1 MGRVQSSL
9 VLNDQ
14 MSKVLGRIN
23 KAMGSVLDS
32 FEAVQRASGRS
43 FNTANIAAARREIG
57 AADAALN
64 EMEQSYRDCN
74 DQQQHLN
81 KHIGQGTTAADGLLG
96 KIKSIASAYLGMK
109 AVKGLVGLSDTTT
122 QTTARL
128 SMMNDGLQTTT
139 ELNNMIYASAQRSR
153 GSYLATADAVAKL
166 GLMAG
171 DAFSSNKETIAFMEQ
186 VNKQFKIAGT
196 NAQGVDA
203 AMLQLTQAMG
213 SGVLRGE
220 EYNSIL
226 EQAPNI
232 IQAIAKYMNVPKGKL
247 KDMAAD
253 GKITANIV
261 KAAMFA
267 CADETNAKFESMPK
281 TWSDIWTS
289 MQNRAIKALD
299 PVLAKIN
306 EMANSDDVQAFTDNL
321 IKGFTMLSI
330 AALNVFNIIAKTAS
344 FFRTNWS
351 VMGPII
357 RGIVAA
363 FAAYNAVLLVHKGIL
378 AVTSAIK
385 AIQNVQEYARAKA
398 ILSQAAAHGI
408 NTKAVL
414 AEAAGHSANA
424 TALTG
429 EAAAAGLA
437 AAGLTAQQVATAGAT
452 VAQTGLNTAIWA
464 CPITWVIALII
475 VLIVLIAIFFEQV
488 VGAVY
493 WLGALFKNVG
503 LWIANVSIAIWNSIK
518 NIGLWFAN
526 LGLAIWQVIKNIGQ
540 YLTNLGLA
548 TWAIIKN
555 VGLWFANLGIGI
567 YNVLGA
573 CANNVGVAFNNA
585 WCSVQEGFWMM
596 VDAIMQGLKSIA
608 DKANS
613 VLGWMGV
620 NIDTSGFDFAS
631 KKIDEINS
639 KREDYRDISEAWQDG
654 FNTFAYD
661 DISGKWNT
669 EYGSVGNA
677 FNTNKIDWGKGWSDG
692 MNTFDTFQSGWGSNA
707 YNSGAEVGRNIKSSI
722 TGIFDN
728 MLGKQG
734 LGEDDTGGLDPYG
747 SALGDIAKNTGKTA
761 KNTGKSTEELSYLR
775 DIAEREAIN
784 RFTTAE
790 IKVDLGGV
798 TNNVAANTDLD
809 GIISYLTDGV
819 AEALVTASEGVY

>member
-14 MSKVLGRIN
+14 MSRVLGRIN

-74 DQQQHLN
+74 NQQQQLN
-81 KHIGQGTTAADGLLG
+81 RHIGQGTSAAGGLLG

-109 AVKGLVGLSDTTT
+109 TVTGLVGLSDTIT
-122 QTTARL
+122 QTDARL
-128 SMMNDGLQTTT
+128 SMMNDGLQTTA
-139 ELNNMIYASAQRSR
+139 ELNDMIYASAQRSR

-196 NAQGVDA
+196 SAAGIDA

-232 IQAIAKYMNVPKGKL
+232 IQAIAKYLDVPKGQL
-247 KDMAAD
+247 KEMAAD
-253 GKITANIV
+253 GKITADIV

-289 MQNRAIKALD
+289 MKNRAIKALD

-306 EMANSDDVQAFTDNL
+306 QLANSERVQRTVNGLLRAFSVMAVVLAQVFDGVCAVYNFVADNWSWIGPIVMGIIGAL
-321 IKGFTMLSI
+321 LLYKTVMFIISAVEV
-330 AALNVFNIIAKTAS
+330 AATIAKLAYAAATGAQ
-344 FFRTNWS
+344 
-351 VMGPII
+351 
-357 RGIVAA
+357 VAA
-363 FAAYNAVLLVHKGIL
+363 TTA
-378 AVTSAIK
+378 
-385 AIQNVQEYARAKA
+385 
-398 ILSQAAAHGI
+398 
-408 NTKAVL
+408 
-414 AEAAGHSANA
+414 A
-424 TALTG
+424 TA
-429 EAAAAGLA
+429 
-437 AAGLTAQQVATAGAT
+437 AQY
-452 VAQTGLNTAIWA
+452 GLNTAIWA
-464 CPITWVIALII
+464 CPITWIIALVI
-475 VLIVLIAIFFEQV
+475 VLIVLVAIFFEQV
-488 VGAVY
+488 MGAIY

-503 LWIANVSIAIWNSIK
+503 LWIANVAIAIWNSIK

-526 LGLAIWQVIKNIGQ
+526 LGLAIWQVIKNIGMWFA
-540 YLTNLGLA
+540 NLGSA

-555 VGLWFANLGIGI
+555 TGLWFANLGMGI
-567 YNVLGA
+567 WNVLKA
-573 CANNVGVAFNNA
+573 CASNVGVAFNNA
-585 WCSVQEGFWMM
+585 WVFIQQGFWGM
-596 VDAIMQGLKSIA
+596 VNVIMQGLKSL
-608 DKANS
+608 ANMANK

-620 NIDTSGFDFAS
+620 NIDTSGLDFAA
-631 KKIDEINS
+631 KKIDELNS
-639 KREDYRDISEAWQDG
+639 KKESYTSISDAWNDG

-661 DISGKWNT
+661 SVSDAWNSH
-669 EYGSVGNA
+669 EYGSVGDA
-677 FNTNKIDWGKGWSDG
+677 FGTYDVDFGKGWSEG
-692 MNTFDTFQSGWGSNA
+692 MNTFDTFQDGWGSNA
-707 YNSGAEVGRNIKSSI
+707 YNAGAEVGRNVKGAV
-722 TGIFDN
+722 TGIFDD
-728 MLGKQG
+728 MLGAF
-734 LGEDDTGGLDPYG
+734 GGDNGAMGTDPYG
-747 SALGDIAKNTGKTA
+747 SALGDIAKNTGDTA
-761 KNTGKSTEELSYLR
+761 KNTSKSNEELSYLR
-775 DIAEREAIN
+775 DIAEREAVN

-790 IKVDLGGV
+790 IRVDMSGMSNRIDSNMDIDGV
-798 TNNVAANTDLD
+798 
-809 GIISYLTDGV
+809 ISYLTDSV
-819 AEALVTASEGVY
+819 EEALLTAAEGVY

>member
-1 MGRVQSSL
+1 MARVQSSL

-57 AADAALN
+57 ATDAALK
-64 EMEQSYRDCN
+64 ESIQSYRDCN
-74 DQQQHLN
+74 NQQQQLN
-81 KHIGQGTTAADGLLG
+81 KHIGQGTTAAGGLLG

-109 AVKGLVGLSDTTT
+109 AVKGLVGLSDTIT
-122 QTTARL
+122 QTDARL
-128 SMMNDGLQTTT
+128 SMMNDGLQTTA
-139 ELNNMIYASAQRSR
+139 ELNDMIYASAQRSR

-196 NAQGVDA
+196 SAQGIDA

-232 IQAIAKYMNVPKGKL
+232 IQAIAKYMDVPKGKL

-253 GKITANIV
+253 GQITADIV

-289 MQNRAIKALD
+289 MKNRAIKALD
-299 PVLAKIN
+299 PLLAKIN
-306 EMANSDDVQAFTDNL
+306 QLANSERVQRTVNGL
-321 IKGFTMLSI
+321 IRTFSVMSVVL
-330 AALNVFNIIAKTAS
+330 AQVFDGVCAVYNFVAD
-344 FFRTNWS
+344 NWS
-351 VMGPII
+351 WIGPII
-357 RGIVAA
+357 MGIIGALLLYKTIMFIISAIEVAA
-363 FAAYNAVLLVHKGIL
+363 TIAKLAYTAATGAQI
-378 AVTSAIK
+378 
-385 AIQNVQEYARAKA
+385 
-398 ILSQAAAHGI
+398 AATTA
-408 NTKAVL
+408 
-414 AEAAGHSANA
+414 A
-424 TALTG
+424 TA
-429 EAAAAGLA
+429 
-437 AAGLTAQQVATAGAT
+437 AQY
-452 VAQTGLNTAIWA
+452 GLNTAIWA

-493 WLGALFKNVG
+493 WLGALFKNIG

-526 LGLAIWQVIKNIGQ
+526 LGLAIWQVIKNIGMWFA
-540 YLTNLGLA
+540 NLGAA

-555 VGLWFANLGIGI
+555 TGLWFANLGMGI
-567 YNVLGA
+567 WNVLKA
-573 CANNVGVAFNNA
+573 CASNVGVAFNNA
-585 WCSVQEGFWMM
+585 WVFIQQGFWGM
-596 VDAIMQGLKSIA
+596 VNVIMQGLKSL
-608 DKANS
+608 ANMANK

-620 NIDTSGFDFAS
+620 NIDTSGLDFAA
-631 KKIDEINS
+631 KKIDELNS
-639 KREDYRDISEAWQDG
+639 KKESYTSIGDAWNEG

-661 DISGKWNT
+661 SVSDAWNSHS
-669 EYGSVGNA
+669 YGSVGDA
-677 FNTNKIDWGKGWSDG
+677 FGTYDVDFGKGWSEG
-692 MNTFDTFQSGWGSNA
+692 MNTFDTFQDGWGSSA
-707 YNSGAEVGRNIKSSI
+707 YNKGAEVGRNIKSSV
-722 TGIFDN
+722 TGVFDN
-728 MLGKQG
+728 MLGNLG
-734 LGEDDTGGLDPYG
+734 LGEDGTGGLDPYG
-747 SALGDIAKNTGKTA
+747 SALGDIAKNTGDTA

>member
-74 DQQQHLN
+74 NQQQQLN
-81 KHIGQGTTAADGLLG
+81 RHIGQGTSAAGGLLG

-109 AVKGLVGLSDTTT
+109 AVKGLVGLSDTIT
-122 QTTARL
+122 QTDARL
-128 SMMNDGLQTTT
+128 SMMNDGLQTTA
-139 ELNNMIYASAQRSR
+139 ELNDMIYASAQRSR

-196 NAQGVDA
+196 SAQGIDA

-232 IQAIAKYMNVPKGKL
+232 IQAIAKYMDVPKGKL

-253 GKITANIV
+253 GQITADIV

-289 MQNRAIKALD
+289 MKNRAIKALD
-299 PVLAKIN
+299 PLLAKVNQLANSERVQRTVNGLIRTFSVMSVVLAQVFDGVCAVYN
-306 EMANSDDVQAFTDNL
+306 FVADNW
-321 IKGFTMLSI
+321 
-330 AALNVFNIIAKTAS
+330 
-344 FFRTNWS
+344 NW
-351 VMGPII
+351 I
-357 RGIVAA
+357 RPVIMGIVAA
-363 FAAYNAVLLVHKGIL
+363 LLLYKAAVFTITAIETIAAVAKGIFAAATMMQTG
-378 AVTSAIK
+378 ATFA
-385 AIQNVQEYARAKA
+385 
-398 ILSQAAAHGI
+398 
-408 NTKAVL
+408 
-414 AEAAGHSANA
+414 A
-424 TALTG
+424 TA
-429 EAAAAGLA
+429 
-437 AAGLTAQQVATAGAT
+437 AQY
-452 VAQTGLNTAIWA
+452 GLNTAIWA

-493 WLGALFKNVG
+493 WLGALFKNIG

-526 LGLAIWQVIKNIGQ
+526 LGLAIWQVIKNIGMWFA
-540 YLTNLGLA
+540 NLGAA

-555 VGLWFANLGIGI
+555 TGLWFANLGMGI
-567 YNVLGA
+567 WNVLKA
-573 CANNVGVAFNNA
+573 CASNVGVAFNNA
-585 WCSVQEGFWMM
+585 WVFIQQGFWGM
-596 VDAIMQGLKSIA
+596 VNVIMQGLKSL
-608 DKANS
+608 ANMANK

-620 NIDTSGFDFAS
+620 NIDTSGLDFAA
-631 KKIDEINS
+631 KKIDELNS
-639 KREDYRDISEAWQDG
+639 KKESYTSIGDAWNEG

-661 DISGKWNT
+661 SVSDAWNSHS
-669 EYGSVGNA
+669 YGSVGDA
-677 FNTNKIDWGKGWSDG
+677 FGTYDVDFGKGWSEG
-692 MNTFDTFQSGWGSNA
+692 MNTFDTFQDGWGSSA
-707 YNSGAEVGRNIKSSI
+707 YNKGAEVGRNIKSSV
-722 TGIFDN
+722 TGVFDN
-728 MLGKQG
+728 MLGNLG
-734 LGEDDTGGLDPYG
+734 LGEDGTGGLDPYG
-747 SALGDIAKNTGKTA
+747 SALGDIAKNTGDTA

>member
-14 MSKVLGRIN
+14 MSRVLGRIN

-74 DQQQHLN
+74 NQQQQLN
-81 KHIGQGTTAADGLLG
+81 RHIGQGTSAAGGLLG

-109 AVKGLVGLSDTTT
+109 TVTGLVGLSDTIT
-122 QTTARL
+122 QTDARL
-128 SMMNDGLQTTT
+128 SMMNDGLQTTA
-139 ELNNMIYASAQRSR
+139 ELNDMIYASAQRSR

-196 NAQGVDA
+196 SAAGIDA

-232 IQAIAKYMNVPKGKL
+232 IQAIAKYLDVPKGQL
-247 KDMAAD
+247 KEMAAD
-253 GKITANIV
+253 GKITADIV

-289 MQNRAIKALD
+289 MKNRAIKALD

-306 EMANSDDVQAFTDNL
+306 QLANSERVQRTVNGLLRAFSVMAVVLAQVFDGVCAVYNFVADNWSWIGPIVMGIVGAL
-321 IKGFTMLSI
+321 LLYKTVMFIISAVEV
-330 AALNVFNIIAKTAS
+330 AATIAKLAYAAATGAQ
-344 FFRTNWS
+344 
-351 VMGPII
+351 
-357 RGIVAA
+357 VAA
-363 FAAYNAVLLVHKGIL
+363 TTA
-378 AVTSAIK
+378 
-385 AIQNVQEYARAKA
+385 
-398 ILSQAAAHGI
+398 
-408 NTKAVL
+408 
-414 AEAAGHSANA
+414 A
-424 TALTG
+424 TA
-429 EAAAAGLA
+429 
-437 AAGLTAQQVATAGAT
+437 AQY
-452 VAQTGLNTAIWA
+452 GLNTAIWA
-464 CPITWVIALII
+464 CPITWIIALVI
-475 VLIVLIAIFFEQV
+475 VLIVLVAIFFEQV
-488 VGAVY
+488 MGAIY

-503 LWIANVSIAIWNSIK
+503 LWIANVAIAIWNSIK

-526 LGLAIWQVIKNIGQ
+526 LGLAIWQVIKNIGMWFA
-540 YLTNLGLA
+540 NLGAA

-555 VGLWFANLGIGI
+555 TGLWFANLGMGI
-567 YNVLGA
+567 WNVLKA
-573 CANNVGVAFNNA
+573 CASNVGVAFNNA
-585 WCSVQEGFWMM
+585 WVFIQQGFWGM
-596 VDAIMQGLKSIA
+596 VNVIMQGLKSL
-608 DKANS
+608 ANMANK

-620 NIDTSGFDFAS
+620 NIDTSGLDFAA
-631 KKIDEINS
+631 KKIDELNS
-639 KREDYRDISEAWQDG
+639 KKESYTSIGDAWNEG

-661 DISGKWNT
+661 SVSDAWNSH
-669 EYGSVGNA
+669 EYGSVGDA
-677 FNTNKIDWGKGWSDG
+677 FGTYDVDFGKGWSEG
-692 MNTFDTFQSGWGSNA
+692 MNTFDTFQDGWGSNA
-707 YNSGAEVGRNIKSSI
+707 YNAGAEVGRNVKGAV
-722 TGIFDN
+722 TGIFDD
-728 MLGKQG
+728 MLGAF
-734 LGEDDTGGLDPYG
+734 GGDNGAMGTDPYG
-747 SALGDIAKNTGKTA
+747 SALGDIAKNTGDTA
-761 KNTGKSTEELSYLR
+761 KNTSKSNEELSYLR

-790 IKVDLGGV
+790 IRVDMSGMS
-798 TNNVAANTDLD
+798 NRIDSNMDID

>member
-74 DQQQHLN
+74 NQQQQLN
-81 KHIGQGTTAADGLLG
+81 KHIGQGTTAAGGLLG

-109 AVKGLVGLSDTTT
+109 AVKGLVGLSDTIT
-122 QTTARL
+122 QTDARL
-128 SMMNDGLQTTT
+128 SMMNDGLQTTA
-139 ELNNMIYASAQRSR
+139 ELNDMIYASAQRSR

-196 NAQGVDA
+196 SAQGIDA

-232 IQAIAKYMNVPKGKL
+232 IQAIAKYMDVPKGKL

-253 GKITANIV
+253 GQITADIV

-289 MQNRAIKALD
+289 MKNRAIKALD
-299 PVLAKIN
+299 PLLAKIN
-306 EMANSDDVQAFTDNL
+306 QLANSERVQRTVNGL
-321 IKGFTMLSI
+321 IRTFSVMSVVL
-330 AALNVFNIIAKTAS
+330 AQVFDGVCAVYNFVAD
-344 FFRTNWS
+344 NWS
-351 VMGPII
+351 WICPVIM
-357 RGIVAA
+357 GIVAA
-363 FAAYNAVLLVHKGIL
+363 LLLYKAAVFTITAIETIAAVAKGIFAA
-378 AVTSAIK
+378 T
-385 AIQNVQEYARAKA
+385 
-398 ILSQAAAHGI
+398 AA
-408 NTKAVL
+408 
-414 AEAAGHSANA
+414 
-424 TALTG
+424 
-429 EAAAAGLA
+429 
-437 AAGLTAQQVATAGAT
+437 QY
-452 VAQTGLNTAIWA
+452 GLNTAIWA

-488 VGAVY
+488 MGAIY

-503 LWIANVSIAIWNSIK
+503 LWIANVAIAIWNSIK

-526 LGLAIWQVIKNIGQ
+526 LGLAIWQVIKNIGMWFA
-540 YLTNLGLA
+540 NLGAA

-555 VGLWFANLGIGI
+555 TGLWFANLGMGI
-567 YNVLGA
+567 WNVLKA
-573 CANNVGVAFNNA
+573 CASNVGVAFNNA
-585 WCSVQEGFWMM
+585 WVFIQQGFWGM
-596 VDAIMQGLKSIA
+596 VNVIMQGLKSL
-608 DKANS
+608 ANMANK

-620 NIDTSGFDFAS
+620 NIDTSGLDFAA
-631 KKIDEINS
+631 KKIDELNS
-639 KREDYRDISEAWQDG
+639 KKESYTSIGDAWNEG

-661 DISGKWNT
+661 SVSDAWNSHS
-669 EYGSVGNA
+669 YGSVGDA
-677 FNTNKIDWGKGWSDG
+677 FGTYDVDFGKGWSEG
-692 MNTFDTFQSGWGSNA
+692 MNTFDTFQDGWGSSA
-707 YNSGAEVGRNIKSSI
+707 YNKGAEVGRNIKSSV
-722 TGIFDN
+722 TGVFDN
-728 MLGKQG
+728 MLGNLG
-734 LGEDDTGGLDPYG
+734 LGEDGTGGLDPYG
-747 SALGDIAKNTGKTA
+747 SALGDIAKNTGDTAKNTGDTA

>member
-64 EMEQSYRDCN
+64 EMEESYRKCN
-74 DQQQHLN
+74 NQQDQLN
-81 KHIGQGTTAADGLLG
+81 KRLGQGSSAANGLLG
-96 KIKSIASAYLGMK
+96 KIKGIASAYLGMK
-109 AVKGLVGLSDTTT
+109 GISGLVKLSDTIT
-122 QTTARL
+122 QTDARL
-128 SMMNDGLQTTT
+128 SMMNDGLQTTA
-139 ELNNMIYASAQRSR
+139 ELNDMIYASAQRSR

-196 NAQGVDA
+196 SAQGIDA

-232 IQAIAKYMNVPKGKL
+232 IQAIAKYMDVPKGQL
-247 KDMAAD
+247 KEMAAD
-253 GKITANIV
+253 GKITADIV

-289 MQNRAIKALD
+289 MKNRAIKALD

-306 EMANSDDVQAFTDNL
+306 QLANSERVQRTVNGLLKAF
-321 IKGFTMLSI
+321 
-330 AALNVFNIIAKTAS
+330 
-344 FFRTNWS
+344 S
-351 VMGPII
+351 VMAVVLAAVFDGVCAVYNFVADNWNWIGPII
-357 RGIVAA
+357 MGIVAA
-363 FAAYNAVLLVHKGIL
+363 LLIYK
-378 AVTSAIK
+378 T
-385 AIQNVQEYARAKA
+385 
-398 ILSQAAAHGI
+398 
-408 NTKAVL
+408 AVL
-414 AEAAGHSANA
+414 AITAIETIAAVAKGIFAAA
-424 TALTG
+424 TALQTG
-429 EAAAAGLA
+429 ATFA
-437 AAGLTAQQVATAGAT
+437 ATA
-452 VAQTGLNTAIWA
+452 AQYGLNTAIWA

-526 LGLAIWQVIKNIGQ
+526 LGLAIWQVIKNIGMWFA
-540 YLTNLGLA
+540 NLGSA

-555 VGLWFANLGIGI
+555 TGLWFANLGMGI
-567 YNVLGA
+567 WNVLKA
-573 CANNVGVAFNNA
+573 CANNVSVAFNNA
-585 WCSVQEGFWMM
+585 WVFIQQGFWGM
-596 VDAIMQGLKSIA
+596 VNVIMQGLKSL
-608 DKANS
+608 ANMANK

-620 NIDTSGFDFAS
+620 NIDTSGLDFAA
-631 KKIDEINS
+631 KKIDELNS
-639 KREDYRDISEAWQDG
+639 KKESYTSIGDAWSEG

-661 DISGKWNT
+661 SVSDAWNSHS
-669 EYGSVGNA
+669 YGSVGDA
-677 FNTNKIDWGKGWSDG
+677 FGTYDVDFGKGWSEG
-692 MNTFDTFQSGWGSNA
+692 MNTFDTFQDGWGSNA
-707 YNSGAEVGRNIKSSI
+707 YNAGAEVGRNIKSSV
-722 TGIFDN
+722 TGVFDN
-728 MLGKQG
+728 VLGKFG
-734 LGEDDTGGLDPYG
+734 IGDTGAGTG
-747 SALGDIAKNTGKTA
+747 SDFDYAGALGDIGKNTGDTA
-761 KNTGKSTEELSYLR
+761 KNTGKSNEELSYLR

-790 IKVDLGGV
+790 IKVDMTGM
-798 TNNVAANTDLD
+798 TNRIDSNMD
-809 GIISYLTDGV
+809 IDGV
-819 AEALVTASEGVY
+819 ISHFTDSVEEALVTAAEGVY

>member
-43 FNTANIAAARREIG
+43 FNTANIAQARKELG

-64 EMEQSYRDCN
+64 EMEESYRKCN
-74 DQQQHLN
+74 NQQDQLN
-81 KHIGQGTTAADGLLG
+81 KRLGQGSSAANGLLG
-96 KIKSIASAYLGMK
+96 KIKGLAPAYLGMK
-109 AVKGLVGLSDTTT
+109 GLSGLVNLSDTIT
-122 QTTARL
+122 QTDARL
-128 SMMNDGLQTTT
+128 SMMNDGLQTTA
-139 ELNNMIYASAQRSR
+139 ELNDMIYASAQRSR

-171 DAFSSNKETIAFMEQ
+171 DAFSSNQETIAFMEQ

-196 NAQGVDA
+196 SAAGIDA

-232 IQAIAKYMNVPKGKL
+232 IQAIAEYMDVPKGQL
-247 KDMAAD
+247 KEMAAD
-253 GKITANIV
+253 GKITADIV

-289 MQNRAIKALD
+289 MKNRAIKALD

-306 EMANSDDVQAFTDNL
+306 QLANSERVQRTVNGLINAFSVMSVVLASIFDGVCAVYNFVSDNWSWISPIIMGIVGAL
-321 IKGFTMLSI
+321 LLYKAAVFTITAIETI
-330 AALNVFNIIAKTAS
+330 AAVAK
-344 FFRTNWS
+344 
-351 VMGPII
+351 
-357 RGIVAA
+357 GI
-363 FAAYNAVLLVHKGIL
+363 FAA
-378 AVTSAIK
+378 
-385 AIQNVQEYARAKA
+385 
-398 ILSQAAAHGI
+398 
-408 NTKAVL
+408 
-414 AEAAGHSANA
+414 A
-424 TALTG
+424 TAMQTG
-429 EAAAAGLA
+429 ATFA
-437 AAGLTAQQVATAGAT
+437 ATA
-452 VAQTGLNTAIWA
+452 AQYGLNTAIWA

-503 LWIANVSIAIWNSIK
+503 LWIANVAIAIWNSIK

-526 LGLAIWQVIKNIGQ
+526 LGLAIWQVIKNIGMWFA
-540 YLTNLGLA
+540 NLGLSV
-548 TWAIIKN
+548 WAIIKN
-555 VGLWFANLGIGI
+555 TGLWFANLGMGI
-567 YNVLGA
+567 WSVLKAA
-573 CANNVGVAFNNA
+573 CNNVGVAFNNA
-585 WCSVQEGFWMM
+585 WVSVQVGFWSMLNS
-596 VDAIMQGLKSIA
+596 IMQGLKSLA
-608 DKANS
+608 EKANKC
-613 VLGWMGV
+613 LGWMGV
-620 NIDTSGFDFAS
+620 NIDTSGLDFAS
-631 KKIDEINS
+631 KKIDELNS
-639 KREDYRDISEAWQDG
+639 KKESYTSISDAWADG

-661 DISGKWNT
+661 SVSDAWNSH
-669 EYGSVGNA
+669 EYGSVGDA
-677 FNTNKIDWGKGWSDG
+677 FGTYDVDFGKGWSEG
-692 MNTFDTFQSGWGSNA
+692 MSTFDTFQDGWGSSA
-707 YNSGAEVGRNIKSSI
+707 YNAGAAAGANIKSSV
-722 TGIFDN
+722 TGIFDD
-728 MLGKQG
+728 MLGG
-734 LGEDDTGGLDPYG
+734 LGTGENGAMGTGFDYAGALDDIG
-747 SALGDIAKNTGKTA
+747 KNTGDTA
-761 KNTGKSTEELSYLR
+761 DNTSKSNEELSYLR
-775 DIAEREAIN
+775 DIAERDAIN

-790 IKVDLGGV
+790 VHVDLGGV

>member
-74 DQQQHLN
+74 NQQQQLN
-81 KHIGQGTTAADGLLG
+81 KHIGQGTTAAGGLLG

-109 AVKGLVGLSDTTT
+109 AVKGLVGLSDTIT
-122 QTTARL
+122 QTDARL
-128 SMMNDGLQTTT
+128 SMMNDGLQTTA
-139 ELNNMIYASAQRSR
+139 ELNDMIYASAQRSR

-196 NAQGVDA
+196 SAQGIDA

-232 IQAIAKYMNVPKGKL
+232 IQAIAKYMDVPKGKL
-247 KDMAAD
+247 KEMAAD
-253 GKITANIV
+253 GQITADIV

-289 MQNRAIKALD
+289 MKNRAIKALD
-299 PVLAKIN
+299 PLLAKIN
-306 EMANSDDVQAFTDNL
+306 QLANSERVQRTVNGL
-321 IKGFTMLSI
+321 IRTFSVMSVVL
-330 AALNVFNIIAKTAS
+330 AQVFDGVCAVYNFVAD
-344 FFRTNWS
+344 NWS
-351 VMGPII
+351 WI
-357 RGIVAA
+357 RPVIMGIVAA
-363 FAAYNAVLLVHKGIL
+363 LLLYKAAVFTITAIETIAAVAKGIFAAATMMQTG
-378 AVTSAIK
+378 ATFA
-385 AIQNVQEYARAKA
+385 
-398 ILSQAAAHGI
+398 
-408 NTKAVL
+408 
-414 AEAAGHSANA
+414 A
-424 TALTG
+424 TA
-429 EAAAAGLA
+429 
-437 AAGLTAQQVATAGAT
+437 AQY
-452 VAQTGLNTAIWA
+452 GLNAALWA
-464 CPITWVIALII
+464 CPITWIIAGII
-475 VLIVLIAIFFEQV
+475 LLIVALYALVAHINKVKKTSISATGIIF
-488 VGAVY
+488 GAFAT
-493 WLGALFKNVG
+493 LGAYLINRFIVPMWNQFASLANFVGNVFNDPLAAVKVLFYDMCLTALGYIRNLAHGIETLLNKIPG
-503 LWIANVSIAIWNSIK
+503 VSI
-518 NIGLWFAN
+518 NITAGLDRFYS
-526 LGLAIWQVIKNIGQ
+526 QVQDAQQSVKDKSGWIEYVKKMEYID
-540 YLTNLGLA
+540 
-548 TWAIIKN
+548 
-555 VGLWFANLGIGI
+555 
-567 YNVLGA
+567 YNTA
-573 CANNVGVAFNNA
+573 
-585 WCSVQEGFWMM
+585 
-596 VDAIMQGLKSIA
+596 
-608 DKANS
+608 
-613 VLGWMGV
+613 
-620 NIDTSGFDFAS
+620 
-631 KKIDEINS
+631 
-639 KREDYRDISEAWQDG
+639 
-654 FNTFAYD
+654 
-661 DISGKWNT
+661 WNT
-669 EYGSVGNA
+669 GYGVGKNA
-677 FNTNKIDWGKGWSDG
+677 ETTLSSFLNSDTIGKG
-692 MNTFDTFQSGWGSNA
+692 
-707 YNSGAEVGRNIKSSI
+707 ISS
-722 TGIFDN
+722 
-728 MLGKQG
+728 
-734 LGEDDTGGLDPYG
+734 LDPYG
-747 SALGDIAKNTGKTA
+747 SALGDIAKNTGDTA

>member
-74 DQQQHLN
+74 NQQQQLN
-81 KHIGQGTTAADGLLG
+81 KHIGQGTTAAGGLLG

-109 AVKGLVGLSDTTT
+109 AVKGLVGLSDTIT
-122 QTTARL
+122 QTDARL
-128 SMMNDGLQTTT
+128 SMMNDGLQTTA
-139 ELNNMIYASAQRSR
+139 ELNDMIYASAQRSR

-196 NAQGVDA
+196 SAQGIDA

-232 IQAIAKYMNVPKGKL
+232 IQAIAKYLDVPKGQL
-247 KDMAAD
+247 KEMAAD
-253 GKITANIV
+253 GKITADIV

-289 MQNRAIKALD
+289 MKNRAIKALD

-306 EMANSDDVQAFTDNL
+306 QLANSERVQRTVNGLLRAFSVMAVVLAQVFDGVCAVYNFVADNWSWIGPIVMGIVGAL
-321 IKGFTMLSI
+321 LLYKTVMFIISAVEV
-330 AALNVFNIIAKTAS
+330 AATIAKLAYAAATGAQ
-344 FFRTNWS
+344 
-351 VMGPII
+351 
-357 RGIVAA
+357 VAA
-363 FAAYNAVLLVHKGIL
+363 TTA
-378 AVTSAIK
+378 
-385 AIQNVQEYARAKA
+385 
-398 ILSQAAAHGI
+398 
-408 NTKAVL
+408 
-414 AEAAGHSANA
+414 A
-424 TALTG
+424 TA
-429 EAAAAGLA
+429 
-437 AAGLTAQQVATAGAT
+437 AQY
-452 VAQTGLNTAIWA
+452 GLNTAIWA
-464 CPITWVIALII
+464 CPITWIIALVI
-475 VLIVLIAIFFEQV
+475 VLIVLVAIFFEQV
-488 VGAVY
+488 MGAIY

-503 LWIANVSIAIWNSIK
+503 LWIANVAIAIWNSIK

-526 LGLAIWQVIKNIGQ
+526 LGLAIWQVIKNIGMWFA
-540 YLTNLGLA
+540 NLGSA

-555 VGLWFANLGIGI
+555 TGLWFANLGMGI
-567 YNVLGA
+567 WNVLKA
-573 CANNVGVAFNNA
+573 CASNVGVAFNNA
-585 WCSVQEGFWMM
+585 WVFIQQGFWGM
-596 VDAIMQGLKSIA
+596 VNVIMQGLKSL
-608 DKANS
+608 ANMANK

-620 NIDTSGFDFAS
+620 NIDTSGLDFAA
-631 KKIDEINS
+631 KKIDELNS
-639 KREDYRDISEAWQDG
+639 KKESYTSISDAWNDG

-661 DISGKWNT
+661 SVSDAWNSH
-669 EYGSVGNA
+669 EYGSVGDA
-677 FNTNKIDWGKGWSDG
+677 FGTYDVDFGKGWSEG
-692 MNTFDTFQSGWGSNA
+692 MNTFDTFQDGWGSNA
-707 YNSGAEVGRNIKSSI
+707 YNAGAEVGRNVKGAV
-722 TGIFDN
+722 TGIFDD
-728 MLGKQG
+728 MLGAF
-734 LGEDDTGGLDPYG
+734 GGDNGAMGTDPYG
-747 SALGDIAKNTGKTA
+747 SALGDIAKNTGDTA
-761 KNTGKSTEELSYLR
+761 KNTNKSNEELSYLR

-790 IKVDLGGV
+790 IRVDMSGMS
-798 TNNVAANTDLD
+798 NRIDSNMDID